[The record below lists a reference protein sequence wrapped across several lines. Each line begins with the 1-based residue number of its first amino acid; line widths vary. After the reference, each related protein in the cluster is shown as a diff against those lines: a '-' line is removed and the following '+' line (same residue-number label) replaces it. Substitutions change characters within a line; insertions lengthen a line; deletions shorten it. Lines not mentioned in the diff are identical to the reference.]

1 MAWRGRITPARGA
14 LVCDGAATPAP
25 CGCASPEAHALCA
38 RLSEDLTRRMLLG
51 GGMAAAVAA
60 FAPASAQP
68 ASAQPASAQPAAS
81 APRLLLANLR
91 LFDGVTRRLREG
103 VNILIEGER
112 IIALPGAGE
121 AVEGALVR
129 DCGGRLAM
137 PGLIDAHWHSMLC
150 AIPQLAAMT
159 AELAFVHI
167 VAAREAER
175 TLLRGFTT
183 IRDAG
188 GPAFALKRAIDLGL
202 IPGPRIYP
210 SGAMISQTSGHGD
223 FRLRQEVPR
232 AANAPLSQAE
242 LGGIGAI
249 ADGEAEVLRRV
260 REQLLLGASQI
271 KITGGGGVSS
281 AYDPID
287 TLQFRE
293 SEQRAAVEAAA
304 DWGTY
309 VMSHVYT
316 PAGIR
321 RALRAGVRSIEHG
334 QLCDEE
340 TARMMAG
347 EGVWWSLQ
355 PFLADEDANPKSDPA
370 SAAKQREVAEGTL
383 RAFEFAQRFRVNMAW
398 GTDIL
403 FSPESVANHGRQ
415 LAKLTRFFDPL
426 ELLAIATGRNGALC
440 ALSGARNPYPG
451 PIGVIAPGA
460 MADILI
466 AEGEP
471 ARSLDFLMDPAR
483 NLKLILKGGR
493 IHKDGL

>member
-1 MAWRGRITPARGA
+1 MTWRRQAPAVRAA
-14 LVCDGAATPAP
+14 LICDAGATPAA
-25 CGCASPEAHALCA
+25 CGCASPAAHALCA
-38 RLSEDLTRRMLLG
+38 RLTDDLSRRLLLG
-51 GGMAAAVAA
+51 GGMGAVLAAVTPAAAQPPA
-60 FAPASAQP
+60 APAPS
-68 ASAQPASAQPAAS
+68 
-81 APRLLLANLR
+81 RLLLTNLR
-91 LFDGVTRRLREG
+91 LFDGVTPRLREG
-103 VNILIEGER
+103 VNILIESER
-112 IIALPGAGE
+112 ILALPGADE
-121 AVEGALVR
+121 AVAEAVTR

-150 AIPQLAAMT
+150 AIPQHVAMT
-159 AELAFVHI
+159 AELGFVHI
-167 VAAREAER
+167 AAAREAER

-223 FRLRQEVPR
+223 FRLRQDIPR
-232 AANAPLSQAE
+232 AASAPLGQAE
-242 LGGIGAI
+242 LGGVSAV

-260 REQLLLGASQI
+260 REQLLLGATQI
-271 KITGGGGVSS
+271 KIMGGGGVSS
-281 AYDPID
+281 AYDPLD
-287 TLQFRE
+287 TIQFRE

-316 PAGIR
+316 APGIR

-355 PFLADEDANPKSDPA
+355 PFLDDEDANPKPDPA
-370 SAAKQREVAEGTL
+370 SRAKQREVAQGTL

-403 FSPESVANHGRQ
+403 FSPEGLANHGRQ
-415 LAKLTRFFDPL
+415 IAKLTRFFDPL
-426 ELLAIATGRNGALC
+426 ELLAIATGRNGELC

-451 PIGVIAPGA
+451 PVGVIAPGA

-466 AEGEP
+466 AEGDP